1 MITISLPLW
10 VDAINGRNRS
20 ADTNLLTISSCV
32 LANTSQL
39 HHYCT
44 DSPHDQKDA
53 VTVEDLN
60 TIEISE
66 KLCGEY
72 KYHQGNYI

>member
-1 MITISLPLW
+1 MIPLW
-10 VDAINGRNRS
+10 VDAINGQNGNGD
-20 ADTNLLTISSCV
+20 ANLLTISSCT

-44 DSPHDQKDA
+44 DSRDQKGA
-53 VTVEDLN
+53 VTMEDLN

-72 KYHQGNYI
+72 KYHQGT

>member
-1 MITISLPLW
+1 MISLPLW
-10 VDAINGRNRS
+10 VDAINGRNGD
-20 ADTNLLTISSCV
+20 DTNLLTISSCV

-44 DSPHDQKDA
+44 DSHDQKDA
-53 VTVEDLN
+53 VTIEDLN

-72 KYHQGNYI
+72 KYHQGSYYICI